1 VAILKASTSF
11 LVLLKR
17 RVATMETRQ
26 IQLEWEIDTI
36 GEYHQHMNLE
46 KGSAIQTSSRGS
58 LMSPTRISKISLIGT
73 ENYSGSCAIFF

>member
-26 IQLEWEIDTI
+26 IQLEWYE
-36 GEYHQHMNLE
+36 
-46 KGSAIQTSSRGS
+46 
-58 LMSPTRISKISLIGT
+58 SKELNNIL
-73 ENYSGSCAIFF
+73 GSCNIGSVEHR